1 MSVPSLAESVRSLPG
16 QADLVE
22 ARLRE
27 LWLTGR
33 AAWPDVPLSDH
44 EFLRYLAERLPET
57 VSLPDAL
64 DGLNAADLYLAA
76 GCALA
81 HPRALQ
87 AFERHCFAA
96 LPAALSRYSTSDDFH
111 DEVRQAVR
119 ERLFVATPAA
129 KPRIADYAGRGSLA
143 GWVRVV
149 AVRLA
154 IDLLRKRG
162 QQPSMLADD
171 VLQTLATG
179 ADPELRILAE
189 RYRDEVKEAF
199 RESFAALSPAER
211 NLLRLHHLDGLTID
225 ELAALKR
232 VHRSTVARRLARCC
246 ELVAAHTHRVL
257 VERLAIA
264 PSQVDSV
271 MRLVRSQLDLSLD
284 RWLAHRPP
292 AHR

>member
-1 MSVPSLAESVRSLPG
+1 MKLERARAIMRPSWRHTSAAWQVRGAVARRGVSISAVTVVSMSVPSLAGSVRSLPG

-57 VSLPDAL
+57 ASLPDAL

-162 QQPSMLADD
+162 QQPSTLADD

-179 ADPELRILAE
+179 ADPEMRILAE

-211 NLLRLHHLDGLTID
+211 NLLRLTTWT
-225 ELAALKR
+225 AS
-232 VHRSTVARRLARCC
+232 RSTSWRR
-246 ELVAAHTHRVL
+246 
-257 VERLAIA
+257 
-264 PSQVDSV
+264 
-271 MRLVRSQLDLSLD
+271 
-284 RWLAHRPP
+284 
-292 AHR
+292 